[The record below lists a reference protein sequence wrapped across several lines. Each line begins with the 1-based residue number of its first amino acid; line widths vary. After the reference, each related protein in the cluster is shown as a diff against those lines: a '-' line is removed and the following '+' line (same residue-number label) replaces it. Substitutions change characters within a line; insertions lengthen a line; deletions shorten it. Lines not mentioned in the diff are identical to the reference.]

1 MLSFNHFDT
10 LLSYELER
18 WLDNFELESSR
29 YFYLDSLTDT
39 WRQHSYTSEKQDTAS
54 ESIIIAST
62 LSNTDSFNSF
72 PTSRAESFTPQSLNL
87 TSFYSTILG
96 GEIIYFQTLSSSSQS
111 DWIFVNTAGDA
122 ATEFNIEL
130 IFTDDNLTDSQQAL
144 FLEAADRWEQIVV
157 EDVPDTFV
165 RGIGWVDDIV
175 IEVSVPSID
184 GVGGILGQAG
194 PTAIRNDS
202 SLPAAGIIEIDSADV
217 AQLEAMGQLDDVII
231 HEMAH
236 VLGFGTIWRD
246 LGLIEG
252 VFGPNPR
259 YVGEQ
264 AVEEYNDIFGVNETY
279 IPIEDDGGFGTRNSH
294 WEESVFDNEL
304 MTGFLN
310 GGEDNPI
317 SSITVAAMADLGYEV
332 NLGAADPY
340 SPTDSITQS
349 SAAIAVE
356 SSTMETESI
365 WA

>member
-1 MLSFNHFDT
+1 MLSFNPLDQ
-10 LLSYELER
+10 LISYEPER
-18 WLDNFELESSR
+18 WLDNFELERSR
-29 YFYLDSLTDT
+29 YCYFDSLTGT
-39 WRQHSYTSEKQDTAS
+39 WRQHSYASEKRDAAY
-54 ESIIIAST
+54 ESIAIAST
-62 LSNTDSFNSF
+62 LSNTDSFNPF
-72 PTSRAESFTPQSLNL
+72 PTSRAESLTSQPLNL
-87 TSFYSTILG
+87 IKFYSTILDE
-96 GEIIYFQTLSSSSQS
+96 EIIGFQTLLSSYQS
-111 DWIFVNTAGDA
+111 DWIDVYMASDA

-144 FLEAADRWEQIVV
+144 FLEAADQWEQIIV

-175 IEVSVPSID
+175 IEVSAPAID
-184 GVGGILGQAG
+184 GVGGVLGQAG
-194 PTAIRNDS
+194 PTAIRNNS
-202 SLPAAGIIEIDSADV
+202 SLPAAGVIELDSADV
-217 AQLEAMGQLDDVII
+217 SQLEASGQLDDVIM

-246 LGLIEG
+246 LELIDG
-252 VFGPNPR
+252 AFGPNPR

-279 IPIEDDGGFGTRNSH
+279 IPVEDDGGLGTRNSH

-310 GGEDNPI
+310 EGEENPI

-332 NLGAADPY
+332 NLGAADLY

-356 SSTMETESI
+356 SNTLETESM